1 MSAGER
7 EKEEN
12 IWRGLIFG
20 QRRRRKKEKEKEKKC
35 FENETNIYGGKA
47 KYMADT
53 QTHRLYEGR
62 ARILN

>member
-1 MSAGER
+1 MER
-7 EKEEN
+7 AN
-12 IWRGLIFG
+12 IWSAEEKKKGEG
-20 QRRRRKKEKEKEKKC
+20 KRKKY